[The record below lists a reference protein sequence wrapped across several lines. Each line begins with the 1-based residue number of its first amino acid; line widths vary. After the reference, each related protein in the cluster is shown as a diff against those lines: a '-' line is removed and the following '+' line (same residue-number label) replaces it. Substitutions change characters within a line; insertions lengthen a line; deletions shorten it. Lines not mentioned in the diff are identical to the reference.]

1 MSVSLVFRLNFMMYY
16 ICRPRGD
23 NQLFPRNGND
33 KYPPIP
39 LPWLTKNENT
49 MIDNA
54 YKAKV
59 EGVSESKLFN
69 KTAYN

>member
-1 MSVSLVFRLNFMMYY
+1 MIYY
-16 ICRPRGD
+16 VCRPLSD
-23 NQLFPRNGND
+23 NQLFPRHGNS
-33 KYPPIP
+33 KYSPIT
-39 LPWLTKNENT
+39 LPWPTKNENT